1 MITIESEKLFD
12 VAQREM
18 LLDQCFGPSRHQK
31 TCERLRE
38 GRLPSRGL
46 AFVARGN
53 DRVLGTIRLWDVAA
67 KTTPFLMLGPL
78 AVSPACR
85 GIGLGGDLMTHALD
99 EARRL
104 SHRAICLVGDAPYYN
119 RFGFSEK
126 FAAGLDLPGPFAR
139 ERLLAHEIEPGSL
152 AGVTGMVRP
161 TGPVPL
167 RPENGEA
174 ARGFRAVA

>member
-12 VAQREM
+12 IPQREM
-18 LLDQCFGPSRHQK
+18 LLDQCFGSTRSQK

-53 DRVLGTIRLWDVAA
+53 DRVLGTIRLWDVAVG
-67 KTTPFLMLGPL
+67 TTPLLMLGPL
-78 AVSPACR
+78 AVSTACR
-85 GIGLGGDLMTHALD
+85 GIGLGSDLMVHALA

-104 SHRAICLVGDAPYYN
+104 GHRAIFLVGDAPYYN
-119 RFGFSEK
+119 RFGFFEK
-126 FAAGLDLPGPFAR
+126 AAAGLDLPGPYAR
-139 ERLLAHEIEPGSL
+139 ERLLAFEIEPDAL
-152 AGVTGMVRP
+152 TGVKGMVRP

-167 RPENGEA
+167 RPETGEA

>member
-1 MITIESEKLFD
+1 MITIDSEKLFD
-12 VAQREM
+12 IPQREM
-18 LLDQCFGPSRHQK
+18 LLDQSFGPSRGLK

-53 DRVLGTIRLWDVAA
+53 DQVLGTIRLWDVAVG
-67 KTTPFLMLGPL
+67 TRPLLMLGPL

-85 GIGLGGDLMTHALD
+85 GIGLGSDLMVHALAQ
-99 EARRL
+99 ARRL
-104 SHRAICLVGDAPYYN
+104 GHRAIFLVGDAPYYN
-119 RFGFSEK
+119 RFGFHEK
-126 FAAGLDLPGPFAR
+126 AAEGLDLPGPFAR
-139 ERLLAHEIEPGSL
+139 ERLLALEIEPGALS
-152 AGVTGMVRP
+152 GVSGMVRP

>member
-1 MITIESEKLFD
+1 MITLESEKLFD
-12 VAQREM
+12 IPQREL
-18 LLDQCFGPSRHQK
+18 LLDQCFGPSRSQK

-53 DRVLGTIRLWDVAA
+53 DRVLGTIRLWDVAVGA
-67 KTTPFLMLGPL
+67 TPLLMLGPL

-85 GIGLGGDLMTHALD
+85 GIGLGADLMTHALAQ
-99 EARRL
+99 ARRL
-104 SHRAICLVGDAPYYN
+104 GHQAIFLVGDAPYYN
-119 RFGFSEK
+119 RFGFFEK
-126 FAAGLDLPGPFAR
+126 PAKGLDLPGPYAR
-139 ERLLAHEIEPGSL
+139 ERLLAFEIEPGAL
-152 AGVTGMVRP
+152 TGVAGMVRP